1 MLESKRVF
9 WEVEVEGAEDEG
21 RQVQEEV
28 EATLEEYKANAKI
41 VKRAVAQ
48 VRTKVSRMKHQQWR
62 IEQNM
67 KRDGNRAE
75 ALQGSSA
82 KNVFPKKVF
91 EKNFFSDMV
100 DRWSVI
106 HVFVVVAIGIVQVIV
121 LRRFFSAK
129 TGHQRLNVRA

>member
-82 KNVFPKKVF
+82 KKNVFPKK
-91 EKNFFSDMV
+91 S
-100 DRWSVI
+100 
-106 HVFVVVAIGIVQVIV
+106 
-121 LRRFFSAK
+121 
-129 TGHQRLNVRA
+129 T